1 MNKYKRI
8 NITKSQAEDILEII
22 YLFVFAVF
30 VGYFFLRTTT
40 FIYELPEYFYYNV
53 RTILLA
59 LLMTRI
65 SLSER
70 YDLKETFFLIALIIT
85 FLFAWRRNE
94 YEELLNLLILM
105 VGAKGIS
112 FRRILKV
119 YLFATGGLLLYTM
132 FASLTG
138 ITENLVYY
146 QEGRRTRQ
154 SFGIIYPTDF
164 SAHVFYSVISWLYL
178 RSKKITYFELG
189 IVVGI
194 AGFVYWFCDAR
205 LNTIT
210 LLLTAGIFLVYKL
223 TLNRQKQESALKEFI
238 TSLFALST
246 TLCAAIMIGLT
257 MLYSPEN
264 KFMVFLDNVLNNRL
278 RLGKKGI
285 DVFGFSVWGRY
296 IQLYGMG
303 GSTNEPKYYFFMDC
317 SYLFMILQYGLI
329 IMGVFLCIWLFIG
342 VRAKNEDDIPM
353 LLVIGIIAVQCMV
366 EHHMTDIAYNPFL
379 LAALSYTGIAAKHS
393 GNISYKIGMLTKK
406 IQGKRT
412 GVIG

>member
-8 NITKSQAEDILEII
+8 NITKSQAENILEII

-59 LLMTRI
+59 LLLARI

-70 YDLKETFFLIALIIT
+70 YDLKETLFLITLIIT
-85 FLFAWRRNE
+85 FLFAWRRNG

-119 YLFATGGLLLYTM
+119 YLLTTGGLLLYTV
-132 FASLTG
+132 FASMAG

-189 IVVGI
+189 IVAGI
-194 AGFVYWFCDAR
+194 AGLVYWFCDAR
-205 LNTIT
+205 LNTII
-210 LLLTAGIFLVYKL
+210 LLLTAGIFLIYKL
-223 TLNRQKQESALKEFI
+223 TLNRQKHESALKEFI

-257 MLYSPEN
+257 ILYSPEN
-264 KFMVFLDNVLNNRL
+264 KFMVFLDNALNNRL

-296 IQLYGMG
+296 IQLFGMG
-303 GSTNEPKYYFFMDC
+303 GTTNEPKYYFFMDC
-317 SYLFMILQYGLI
+317 SYLFIILQYGLI
-329 IMGVFLCIWLFIG
+329 IMGAFLCIWLLIG

-353 LLVIGIIAVQCMV
+353 LLVIGIIAVQCMI

-379 LAALSYTGIAAKHS
+379 LAALAYTGTAAKHS
-393 GNISYKIGMLTKK
+393 GNISYKIGMLAKK
-406 IQGKRT
+406 IQRKRT

>member
-8 NITKSQAEDILEII
+8 NITKSQAENILEII

-40 FIYELPEYFYYNV
+40 FIYELPEYFYYNI
-53 RTILLA
+53 RAILLA
-59 LLMTRI
+59 LILVRI

-70 YDLKETFFLIALIIT
+70 YDFKESVLLITLMIT
-85 FLFAWRRNE
+85 FLFAWRRNG

-119 YLFATGGLLLYTM
+119 YLLTTGGLLLYTV
-132 FASLTG
+132 FASMTG

-210 LLLTAGIFLVYKL
+210 LLLTAGIFLIYKL

-246 TLCAAIMIGLT
+246 TLCAIVMIGLT
-257 MLYSPEN
+257 ILYSPEN
-264 KFMVFLDNVLNNRL
+264 KFMVFLDNALNNRL

-296 IQLYGMG
+296 IQLFGMG

-317 SYLFMILQYGLI
+317 SYLFIILQYGLI
-329 IMGVFLCIWLFIG
+329 IMGAFLCIWLLVG

-353 LLVIGIIAVQCMV
+353 LLVIGIIAVQCMI

-379 LAALSYTGIAAKHS
+379 LAALAYTGIAAKHS
-393 GNISYKIGMLTKK
+393 GNISYKIGMLAKK
-406 IQGKRT
+406 IQRKRT